1 VPQWPIDLDAVEE
14 SLLGTLA
21 ERLGLSEQEA
31 LDWLVRSGLQQVAE
45 SGFARLL
52 AGDGSPPAPPWGTAS

>member
-1 VPQWPIDLDAVEE
+1 VAEWPIDLDAVEE

-21 ERLGLSEQEA
+21 ERLGVSEQEA
-31 LDWLVRSGLQQVAE
+31 LDWLVRTGLQQAAE

-52 AGDGSPPAPPWGTAS
+52 AGGESTPATPRGAAS